1 MLTFNGFP
9 DGRMPL
15 TQVPSQFFRD
25 LLPAIDN
32 LPELK
37 VVLYLVWRISLM
49 EGEYRFLRLRDFLQ
63 DEKFM
68 SGMGASL
75 DEARLNLES
84 GLEQAVR
91 QGIFLEL
98 KAPLASGDL
107 ASFFFLNAPKGRAAL
122 QAFQSGRWSPAPN
135 LPLSTDHLVETSNV
149 YRLYEEHVGPLTPL
163 IADALREAEET
174 YPYSWI
180 EEAFRIAVENN
191 KRNWRYIRAIL
202 ERWQR
207 EGKDDKQDRRD
218 SAEARRKYA
227 EW

>member
-37 VVLYLVWRISLM
+37 VVLDLVWRISLM

-122 QAFQSGRWSPAPN
+122 QAF